1 MIRLGFRM
9 AILALPVAGLVAC
22 EAEPRY
28 PITPGQPLG
37 QGGLTVDQPRYPI
50 QQGQTPPP
58 AYPPTTAPPA
68 YTPPPSD
75 EGTPPRAAPSGQVET
90 QTLGAPG
97 SPPPHSDYPPP
108 PPPPIPGASYPPT
121 ADNADLR
128 GRQTDGLPRLR
139 PAPPPALETPRTVQV
154 QPFETV
160 YDVAERVRT
169 PIRAIIDLNGLR
181 PPYTLTAGTIL
192 RIPPPVIY
200 TVAEGDTLFGVARR
214 FSIDPRSLANLNDLP
229 LETRVKPGQR
239 LALPSLVKDKGPNT
253 AARGARPEGLTEAA
267 AEMATVVPYARPGHM
282 SPAPPTSYARPPVG
296 KADDTGERAA
306 TEPLPSRPETASA
319 SDTEVVA
326 LGKGKFT
333 WPVKGE
339 IISTYGPKGAGQR
352 NDGINIAA
360 TTGDSIKAAAAGTV
374 VYAGNSIPAFGNLV
388 LVKHPGGWAT
398 LYGNLGKI
406 TVKNNAAVA
415 QGQEVGVAG
424 LSGAVDKSQVHFEIR
439 YAPNPHDKA
448 KPYDPTTLLPGG

>member
-1 MIRLGFRM
+1 M
-9 AILALPVAGLVAC
+9 AVLALPVAGLAAC
-22 EAEPRY
+22 EASPRY
-28 PITPGQPLG
+28 AITPGQPMG
-37 QGGLTVDQPRYPI
+37 QGGMSVDQPRYPI

-58 AYPPTTAPPA
+58 AAYPPTTAQPT
-68 YTPPPSD
+68 YTAPPPSD
-75 EGTPPRAAPSGQVET
+75 EGAPPRAAPMGNVET

-97 SPPPHSDYPPP
+97 STPPHSDYPPP
-108 PPPPIPGASYPPT
+108 QPPPSSYPST
-121 ADNADLR
+121 YDQNGDLR

-154 QPFETV
+154 QPFESV

-200 TVAEGDTLFGVARR
+200 TVKEGDTLFGVARR
-214 FSIDPRSLANLNDLP
+214 FSIDPRSLANLNDIP

-239 LALPSLVKDKGPNT
+239 LALPSLVKDKGQNT
-253 AARGARPEGLTEAA
+253 AARGDRPEGLAEAA
-267 AEMATVVPYARPGHM
+267 AEMATAMPYARPVHVP
-282 SPAPPTSYARPPVG
+282 PATPPTSYPKPPLS
-296 KADDTGERAA
+296 KTDEAGERTAA
-306 TEPLPSRPETASA
+306 EPLPPRPETPPA
-319 SDTEVVA
+319 SDSEVVA
-326 LGKGKFT
+326 LGKGKFA

-339 IISTYGPKGAGQR
+339 ILSAYGPKGAGQR
-352 NDGINIAA
+352 NDGVNIAA
-360 TTGDSIKAAAAGTV
+360 TTGDSVKAAAAGTV

-406 TVKNNAAVA
+406 TVKNNAAVT
-415 QGQEVGVAG
+415 QGQEVGTAG
-424 LSGAVDKSQVHFEIR
+424 ISGSVDKPQVHFEIR

-448 KPYDPTTLLPGG
+448 KPYDPATLLP